1 MAQSKYS
8 INVCFFVCLFVFVE
22 GNYYKDAKIP
32 ALSFNTKYKLF
43 KGALG
48 GVCRRVAGCLGL
60 IQGCIFCW
68 CDWNITSQ
76 AVRLMICEVGNI
88 KQRVSIA

>member
-1 MAQSKYS
+1 M
-8 INVCFFVCLFVFVE
+8 FFFFCRRE
-22 GNYYKDAKIP
+22 YYKDAKIP
-32 ALSFNTKYKLF
+32 ALSFNAKYKLF

-48 GVCRRVAGCLGL
+48 GVCRGAGCLGL

-76 AVRLMICEVGNI
+76 AVKL
-88 KQRVSIA
+88 